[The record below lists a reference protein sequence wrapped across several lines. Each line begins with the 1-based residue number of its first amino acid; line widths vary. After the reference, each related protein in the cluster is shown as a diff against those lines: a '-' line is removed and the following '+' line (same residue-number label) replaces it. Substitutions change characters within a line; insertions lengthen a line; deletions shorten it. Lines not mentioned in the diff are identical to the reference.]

1 MGRAASVR
9 DHCGIL
15 RVGLAPPGWRS
26 AVRRSASKAGICSGT
41 LAVLRSL
48 EWPGSR
54 RVLRVLAEI
63 TETAPREALSA
74 AAGLLGG
81 LAPAAA
87 QVLLHG
93 EDTAARRVLRLAAS
107 RRLDARIGLEDV
119 LHLPGGAPRRA
130 TPPSCAR
137 HARSSSR
144 HRRARGSETAAL
156 TPSQVPPW

>member
-41 LAVLRSL
+41 PAVLRSL

-93 EDTAARRVLRLAAS
+93 EDTAAWPVL
-107 RRLDARIGLEDV
+107 
-119 LHLPGGAPRRA
+119 
-130 TPPSCAR
+130 
-137 HARSSSR
+137 
-144 HRRARGSETAAL
+144 RARGLPPPGCPYPPGRRAPSPRRGPAPGNAAL
-156 TPSQVPPW
+156 VRAAREIIQQAPPGTR